1 MTLSS
6 AYLLVAAVLAVP
18 GVALASGF
26 APVNAALRAFPRS
39 LPAALVFFG
48 GAAAWFLWG
57 ITQLSDT
64 DLPTPAGGF
73 RFLGI
78 SFETSFR
85 DLLVYLFGGTALLA
99 FKFLRDF
106 LAVRGLGIL
115 LLLSARVL
123 LDVGYMQQ
131 PANLLLSST
140 AYLFVVLGL
149 IWGVSPY
156 RFRDWLNWILERRV
170 RSLALG
176 IALSA
181 LGAANIGAAVAT
193 M

>member
-1 MTLSS
+1 MTLST

-64 DLPTPAGGF
+64 DLPLPSGKF
-73 RFLGI
+73 K
-78 SFETSFR
+78 
-85 DLLVYLFGGTALLA
+85 LFGIFSEMSARDSLLCLFGATALLA

-149 IWGVSPY
+149 VWGVSPY
-156 RFRDWLNWILERRV
+156 RFRDWLNWILERRA

-176 IALSA
+176 IAISA

>member
-1 MTLSS
+1 MTLST

-26 APVNAALRAFPRS
+26 APANAALRAFPRS

-48 GAAAWFLWG
+48 GAAVWFLWG
-57 ITQLSDT
+57 ITQLSET
-64 DLPTPAGGF
+64 DLPLPAGKF
-73 RFLGI
+73 KFLGTF
-78 SFETSFR
+78 FEMSFR
-85 DLLVYLFGGTALLA
+85 DLFLCVFGGTALFA

-123 LDVGYMQQ
+123 LDTGYMQQ

-140 AYLFVVLGL
+140 AYLFVVLGIL
-149 IWGVSPY
+149 WGVTPY
-156 RFRDWLNWILERRV
+156 RFRDWLNWILERRA
-170 RSLALG
+170 RSLAVG
-176 IALSA
+176 ITLAA